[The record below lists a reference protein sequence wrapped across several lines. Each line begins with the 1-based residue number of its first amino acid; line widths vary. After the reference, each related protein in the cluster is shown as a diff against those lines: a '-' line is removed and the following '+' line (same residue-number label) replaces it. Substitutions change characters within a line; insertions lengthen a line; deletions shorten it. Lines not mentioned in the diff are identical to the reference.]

1 MKDLVGVMVGRAAYE
16 NPWVLSDVD
25 RRFYDD
31 KNPGFTRRQILE
43 KWAEFGEYI
52 LKHEDPNVHY
62 PYLNKPIINL
72 FCGEKHSVRWKRY
85 LSDHSIQ

>member
-1 MKDLVGVMVGRAAYE
+1 
-16 NPWVLSDVD
+16 
-25 RRFYDD
+25 
-31 KNPGFTRRQILE
+31 LE

-85 LSDHSIQ
+85 LSDHSI